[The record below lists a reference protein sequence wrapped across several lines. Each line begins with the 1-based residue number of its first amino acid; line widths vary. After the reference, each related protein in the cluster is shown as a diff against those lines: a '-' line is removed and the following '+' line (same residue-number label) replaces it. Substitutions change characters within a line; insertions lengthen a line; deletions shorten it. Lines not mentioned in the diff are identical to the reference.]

1 MYRRRPALLCG
12 SKLKLM
18 GFPSLR
24 GVAVLGFLRTVTVA
38 GPARCLAGALGGC
51 YADGCPRSVGRVWL
65 GSYHR
70 SVTSL
75 PLRKA

>member
-24 GVAVLGFLRTVTVA
+24 GVAVLSVLRAVTVA
-38 GPARCLAGALGGC
+38 SPARCLARALGG
-51 YADGCPRSVGRVWL
+51 
-65 GSYHR
+65 
-70 SVTSL
+70 
-75 PLRKA
+75 